1 MYSRVVQLCFYMY
14 IHSFSYSFSLLVT
27 TRYWVFPC
35 TIQQDLVYL
44 FCIVVYICQRYIWF
58 LYIKGIT
65 KKLFKNGVFSLP
77 STFNWLFSMLLGT
90 MVPTAA
96 GTLGSP
102 FHHGSRSAP
111 SAQPAA
117 WKGWEVAVWDSARPV
132 SSSIFFFVSWSAVTI
147 LPCPLGSA
155 CRENPIIAEDLMQY
169 LWTSWVAHLDMGKWG
184 EIWNFQQ
191 SEALSPPPVSGSI
204 CSIMGSSFPELPWS
218 RSGLASS
225 SSLIFNISNIF
236 PARAPVT
243 AACFKSTN

>member
-1 MYSRVVQLCFYMY
+1 MVCFLC
-14 IHSFSYSFSLLVT
+14 HPRLTGCSAC
-27 TRYWVFPC
+27 YWAP
-35 TIQQDLVYL
+35 
-44 FCIVVYICQRYIWF
+44 WF
-58 LYIKGIT
+58 LRLQELWG
-65 KKLFKNGVFSLP
+65 LL
-77 STFNWLFSMLLGT
+77 STMEAARLLRLNLQPGKDGRWLSETLLG
-90 MVPTAA
+90 
-96 GTLGSP
+96 L
-102 FHHGSRSAP
+102 FHLLF
-111 SAQPAA
+111 
-117 WKGWEVAVWDSARPV
+117 
-132 SSSIFFFVSWSAVTI
+132 FFFVSWSAVTI

-243 AACFKSTN
+243 AVCFKSTN